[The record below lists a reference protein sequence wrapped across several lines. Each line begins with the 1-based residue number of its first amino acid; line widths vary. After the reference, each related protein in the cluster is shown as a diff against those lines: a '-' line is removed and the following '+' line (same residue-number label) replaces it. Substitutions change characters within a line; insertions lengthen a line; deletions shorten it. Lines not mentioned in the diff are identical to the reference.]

1 MRKIVYLFYIAL
13 LLHSI
18 SILAQTSNPK
28 REFRGA
34 WIASVA
40 NIDWPS
46 RTGLSIDALKKEL
59 TDMLDAIKLANLNA
73 VFFQVRPECDA
84 LYKSSIEPWS
94 YWITGTQGIAPAG
107 DFDPLK
113 FAIEESHKRGIELH
127 AWLNPYRARH
137 ASYTYSRTSN
147 HVSNSQPDWI
157 LKFGNLYILNPG
169 LPQVRNYNISV
180 VVDIISR
187 YDVDGIHFDDY
198 FYPYPPDQISTQ
210 DAATF
215 AGYAR
220 GFTNIADWRRDNV
233 NIQMKAIND
242 TIKAINPRIKFGIS
256 PFGIWKNG
264 IPSGI
269 SGMDA
274 YSVIYADPMAWLK
287 QKSVDYIIPQLYWK
301 IGYDQTTNKTDYLKL
316 MPWWADS
323 AKQYG
328 RHFYSGNIYGS
339 YSLSELPNQL
349 KANRSNS
356 KTNGIVLF
364 SGKHIPANT
373 LSFTDSLKNKYF
385 STPALIPGM
394 DWKDQVKPN
403 PPVNLKYD
411 KLANARGDGLFWNAP
426 SAAVDGDVAS
436 MYAVYKFSTS
446 SVQPA
451 DLENSSNLNNIVGT
465 PYAALKTKDVSGTMY
480 FAVTSLDKNYNES
493 TMSGIIPVQVNIPAK
508 PVVVFPPNLAVNQ
521 KDTIK
526 FIWQNTAHSNF
537 NRLQIASDQN
547 FVNFLINQNNIVDTF
562 KTVTG
567 FNGLSTY
574 YWRITASNLAGE
586 SIYSDVRSFT
596 TGFPM
601 PPQLLLPEDKSLGN
615 SLTPTLVW
623 NKSKAAERYRLQVA
637 EGLSILPSITIVDT
651 VLTDSLLT
659 LKKLKENII
668 YTWSVMAVNSY
679 GSSALADVFKFKT
692 TTSSDVAKEESIP
705 TTYVLNQNYPNPFN
719 PSTVISYQL
728 PVAGYVS
735 LKVFDILGREVAT
748 LVNEFQNAGK
758 HNSTFSTSPTGRQ
771 VLNSKLTSGIY
782 IYVLKSDSHL
792 LSKKMILIK

>member
-215 AGYAR
+215 AANPR
-220 GFTNIADWRRDNV
+220 GFTNIGDWRRDNV
-233 NIQMKAIND
+233 NIQMKAISD